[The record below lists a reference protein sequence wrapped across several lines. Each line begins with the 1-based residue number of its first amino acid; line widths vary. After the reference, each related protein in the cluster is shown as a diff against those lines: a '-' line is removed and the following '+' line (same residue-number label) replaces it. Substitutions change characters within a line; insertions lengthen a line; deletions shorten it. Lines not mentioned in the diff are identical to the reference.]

1 MTDVADTS
9 NPATT
14 VTPAIEPVVTPA
26 ADPAA
31 EFTTKIADLEAKL
44 AEQVTRASELAAER
58 DALAERTKLIDS
70 LTGERDK
77 ALAEVTKLTNTSRE
91 NALLDKLYAALP
103 HAPRTDVLRTVRALA
118 AEGKVTMA
126 TETPDRTANEVL
138 GMLRTEQSALLRTPV
153 GASGSTN
160 PTPIVSP
167 QVDPLLAVFG
177 PRRK

>member
-1 MTDVADTS
+1 MSEA
-9 NPATT
+9 ATT
-14 VTPAIEPVVTPA
+14 TTTVEQPAVTPT

-31 EFTTKIADLEAKL
+31 EFTAKIADLETKL
-44 AEQVTRASELAAER
+44 ADHVTRVSELAAER
-58 DALAERTKLIDS
+58 DALAEKAKLIET

-77 ALAEVTKLTNTSRE
+77 AVAEVTKLTNNHRE
-91 NALLDKLYAALP
+91 NSLLDKLYAALP

-118 AEGKVTMA
+118 AEGKVNMT

-138 GMLRTEQSALLRTPV
+138 GMLKAEQSALLRTPV
-153 GASGSTN
+153 GAGGSTN
-160 PTPIVSP
+160 PSTIVPP

>member
-9 NPATT
+9 NPAT
-14 VTPAIEPVVTPA
+14 PAVEPAVTPA

-31 EFTTKIADLEAKL
+31 EFTTKIADLETKL
-44 AEQVTRASELAAER
+44 AEQVTRTSELAAER

-118 AEGKVTMA
+118 AEGKLTMA

-138 GMLRTEQSALLRTPV
+138 AMLKAESSALLRTPV
-153 GASGSTN
+153 GASGATN